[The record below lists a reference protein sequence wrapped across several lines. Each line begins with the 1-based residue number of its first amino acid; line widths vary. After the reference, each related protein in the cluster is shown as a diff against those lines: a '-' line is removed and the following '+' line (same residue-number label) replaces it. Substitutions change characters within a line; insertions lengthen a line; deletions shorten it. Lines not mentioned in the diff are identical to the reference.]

1 MLLLLEKTVVL
12 HPADSKTNIVIPVIV
27 PRQFAALFIRTK
39 YEPKIVA
46 DPELAQRSIE
56 QGLARYV
63 PEGALYKIGSWRDY
77 LPVLNFV
84 TLSLDDSEGVYVG
97 CAHRHSPVQDH
108 IISAAYSSPGFFRHP
123 AGAGKWECVLNCHA
137 VVDDPVTYSLRV
149 FGAEEGEEL
158 HDHIQAF

>member
-1 MLLLLEKTVVL
+1 MHLLLEKKIDL
-12 HPADSKTNIVIPVIV
+12 HPADSKTNIVIPLNV
-27 PRQFAALFIRTK
+27 PRAYAALLICTR
-39 YEPKIVA
+39 YEPKTVD
-46 DPELAQRSIE
+46 DPELARESIE
-56 QGLARYV
+56 KGLARYV
-63 PEGALYKIGSWRDY
+63 PAEAMEQAGSWRDY